1 MKDQIINNLAV
12 EIATLNVK
20 LATVQAETAQLQQ
33 QLQAKENEDINH
45 EN

>member
-20 LATVQAETAQLQQ
+20 LATAQAENAQLQQ
-33 QLQAKENEDINH
+33 QLQAKENEDIHH

>member
-20 LATVQAETAQLQQ
+20 LSTAQAENAQLQQ
-33 QLQAKENEDINH
+33 QLQTKENEDINH

>member
-20 LATVQAETAQLQQ
+20 LATAQAENVQLKQ

>member
-20 LATVQAETAQLQQ
+20 LATAQAENAQLQQ
-33 QLQAKENEDINH
+33 QLQTKENEDINH

>member
-20 LATVQAETAQLQQ
+20 LATAQAENSQLQQ

>member
-20 LATVQAETAQLQQ
+20 LATAQAENAQLQQ
-33 QLQAKENEDINH
+33 QLLTKENEDINH

>member
-20 LATVQAETAQLQQ
+20 LATAQAESAQFQQ
-33 QLQAKENEDINH
+33 Q
-45 EN
+45 

>member
-20 LATVQAETAQLQQ
+20 LATAQVENAQLQQ